1 MSSAKTSN
9 SSRVHRATAT
19 ELLRCTVQDGR
30 RVSGRLLSACPTLR
44 GQVVVRVVRVVSVV
58 VQSDSGRL
66 DERLPPS

>member
-1 MSSAKTSN
+1 VTTS

-19 ELLRCTVQDGR
+19 ELPRCTVQEGR

-44 GQVVVRVVRVVSVV
+44 GQVVVRVVSVV

>member
-1 MSSAKTSN
+1 VTTSSAKTSN

-44 GQVVVRVVRVVSVV
+44 GQVVVRVVSVV